1 MVCCYTELLGSSGG
15 GFKENLPV
23 VLSLGDELD
32 QGTVPALAR
41 GTEPQAWAPELPRA
55 WGQGWALLRE
65 HPLPLLSPPLRVLL
79 SLAALCCHV

>member
-1 MVCCYTELLGSSGG
+1 MVCCYRELLGSSGG

-23 VLSLGDELD
+23 VLSLGDEHD

-55 WGQGWALLRE
+55 WAPLRE
-65 HPLPLLSPPLRVLL
+65 HPLPLLSPPLRFLL